1 MANIFYVDGEFVS
14 SSDAALPV
22 TDLAIL
28 RGYGVFDFFR
38 TYGGKPFHLDEHLQR
53 LRRSAALIDLELP
66 WAHEEIKA
74 IVIETVARNN
84 LPECNVRILVTG
96 GATDDFITPKDE
108 PRLMVMVT
116 PAAPPATHYYN
127 DGAKVVTFET
137 ERYIPGAKT
146 INYIPAIRAMKR
158 ARAVEAVEAIYV
170 NRDGHALEGTTTNL
184 FAFIGDKLVTPGD
197 GILWGITRSVVLELA
212 QEMFPLEMR
221 VLPVQELLTAD
232 EVFITASNKQVMPI
246 VQVDETVIGDGKPG
260 PRTKQIMAKFAEFTS
275 ELARH

>member
-28 RGYGVFDFFR
+28 RGYGVFDFLR
-38 TYGGKPFHLDEHLQR
+38 TYGGRPFHLDEHLQR
-53 LRRSAALIDLELP
+53 LRRSASLIDLDLP
-66 WAHEEIKA
+66 WSHEEIKG
-74 IVIETVARNN
+74 IVLETIARNN

-96 GATDDFITPKDE
+96 GATDDFITPKNE

-116 PAAPPATHYYN
+116 PASPPAPHYYT
-127 DGAKVVTFET
+127 DGAKLITFQT

-158 ARAVEAVEAIYV
+158 ARAAGAIEALYIDREE
-170 NRDGHALEGTTTNL
+170 NALEGTTTNL

-212 QEMFPLEMR
+212 QEMFTLEMR
-221 VLPVQELLTAD
+221 TLPLQELLRAD

-246 VQVDETVIGDGKPG
+246 VQIDDTVIGDGRLG
-260 PRTKQIMAKFAEFTS
+260 PRTWQIMAKFAEYTS
-275 ELARH
+275 ELARQ

>member
-246 VQVDETVIGDGKPG
+246 VQVDDTVIGDGKPG